1 MSDQYSY
8 EKDPQSGYDSTPALG
23 KGEPSSPQ
31 VGYNSLSERRRAAL
45 EEIDNASF
53 NRFHVK
59 ACAVAGVGFF
69 TDAVSI
75 VFRPRL
81 SQLTFCQY
89 DIFAIS
95 MAATMIGY
103 VYGKGGKNTNNQDL
117 GIKVSHSVGTFCGQL
132 LFGYLADVVGRKRMY
147 GLELI
152 IIIIGTL
159 GQAVAGRGPAANIYG
174 VLIMWRF
181 IMGLGKSVAQV
192 STSQAN
198 VLPGIG
204 GDYPLSAV
212 ITSEFASKRIRGRMM
227 TAVFASQ
234 GWGNLAAAIVAIIT
248 VVGFKNQI
256 QHDDLTYKHVD
267 YCWRILIGFGCV
279 PGAAA
284 LYFRLTIPE
293 TPRYTMDIERN
304 VKQASQDVD
313 TYLTTGTFVVDPD
326 APVQRVEAPK
336 ASSRDFFRHYGQ
348 WKNGKVLLGCAW
360 SWFAL
365 DVAFY
370 GLGLNSSIVLT
381 QIGFGSAT
389 TGTAAEKVYT
399 NLHNVAVGNMILA
412 AAGLIPGY
420 WCTFLLIDRVG
431 RKPIQLMGFIVL
443 TGIFCALGFGYHKL
457 NATSGGR
464 AGFVALYC
472 LANFFQNFGPNTT
485 TFVSFSQLG
494 RDFVLIFFFSGYSR

>member
-1 MSDQYSY
+1 
-8 EKDPQSGYDSTPALG
+8 
-23 KGEPSSPQ
+23 
-31 VGYNSLSERRRAAL
+31 
-45 EEIDNASF
+45 
-53 NRFHVK
+53 
-59 ACAVAGVGFF
+59 
-69 TDAVSI
+69 
-75 VFRPRL
+75 
-81 SQLTFCQY
+81 
-89 DIFAIS
+89 
-95 MAATMIGY
+95 
-103 VYGKGGKNTNNQDL
+103 
-117 GIKVSHSVGTFCGQL
+117 
-132 LFGYLADVVGRKRMY
+132 
-147 GLELI
+147 
-152 IIIIGTL
+152 
-159 GQAVAGRGPAANIYG
+159 
-174 VLIMWRF
+174 
-181 IMGLGKSVAQV
+181 
-192 STSQAN
+192 
-198 VLPGIG
+198 
-204 GDYPLSAV
+204 
-212 ITSEFASKRIRGRMM
+212 M

-248 VVGFKNQI
+248 VVGFKHQI
-256 QHDDLTYKHVD
+256 QHDDLSYKHVD

-279 PGAAA
+279 PGALA

-336 ASSRDFFRHYGQ
+336 ASKRDFFRHYGQ

-381 QIGFGSAT
+381 QIGFGNAT
-389 TGTAAEKVYT
+389 KGTAAEKVYT
-399 NLHNVAVGNMILA
+399 NLHNVAVGNIILA

-420 WCTFLLIDRVG
+420 WCTFLFIDRVG
-431 RKPIQLMGFIVL
+431 RKPIQLMGFIIL

-457 NATSGGR
+457 TGTSGGR

-485 TFVSFSQLG
+485 TFVSF
-494 RDFVLIFFFSGYSR
+494 

>member
-1 MSDQYSY
+1 
-8 EKDPQSGYDSTPALG
+8 
-23 KGEPSSPQ
+23 
-31 VGYNSLSERRRAAL
+31 
-45 EEIDNASF
+45 
-53 NRFHVK
+53 
-59 ACAVAGVGFF
+59 
-69 TDAVSI
+69 
-75 VFRPRL
+75 
-81 SQLTFCQY
+81 
-89 DIFAIS
+89 
-95 MAATMIGY
+95 
-103 VYGKGGKNTNNQDL
+103 
-117 GIKVSHSVGTFCGQL
+117 
-132 LFGYLADVVGRKRMY
+132 
-147 GLELI
+147 
-152 IIIIGTL
+152 
-159 GQAVAGRGPAANIYG
+159 
-174 VLIMWRF
+174 
-181 IMGLGKSVAQV
+181 
-192 STSQAN
+192 
-198 VLPGIG
+198 
-204 GDYPLSAV
+204 
-212 ITSEFASKRIRGRMM
+212 MM

-248 VVGFKNQI
+248 VVGFKHQI
-256 QHDDLTYKHVD
+256 QHDDLSYMHVD

-279 PGAAA
+279 PGALA

-336 ASSRDFFRHYGQ
+336 ASKRDFFRHYGQ

-381 QIGFGSAT
+381 QIGFGNAT

-399 NLHNVAVGNMILA
+399 NLHNVAVGNIILA

-420 WCTFLLIDRVG
+420 WCTFLFIDRVG
-431 RKPIQLMGFIVL
+431 RKPIQLMGFIIL
-443 TGIFCALGFGYHKL
+443 TGIFCGLGFGYHKL
-457 NATSGGR
+457 TGTSGGR

-485 TFVSFSQLG
+485 TFVSFCQLG
-494 RDFVLIFFFSGYSR
+494 RKPS